1 MENSKGRKRVVI
13 LGATGSIGESA
24 LKVACD
30 IPERMEIVGLA
41 AKSNAQKLAEVANEV
56 RPESVCLVDETRI
69 DVLRR
74 ALDYQPRIFSG
85 EEGLLEIACL
95 TNADMV
101 LVAIVGTA
109 GLRPALAAIEAG
121 KDLAVASKEILV
133 MAGEIVMREAR
144 ENSVHVLPVDSEHNA
159 IFQCLESGRGLSAPK
174 DRGTEAAPTFQSS
187 DVRRIIL
194 TASGGPFRETPRKD
208 FDSIT
213 PEQALKHPTWNMG
226 PKITIDSATLFNK
239 GLEMI
244 EAHWLFGVEMDRVE
258 VVIHPQSIVHS
269 MVEFADGS
277 TLAQLSYSNMRFPI
291 QYAVTWPDRV
301 PNTLPPLDFSKLSKL
316 EFFTPRYDDFPAMNL
331 ARRAGETGG
340 TLPAVMNAANEI
352 AVAAFLNRQVRFPDI
367 WRIVEEVMNR
377 HAPVAHPDLDA
388 ILQADQWARNEAQG
402 CVKSLNR

>member
-1 MENSKGRKRVVI
+1 MKRKRVII

-41 AKSNAQKLAEVANEV
+41 AKSNAQKLAEAANKV

-85 EEGLLEIACL
+85 EVGLLEIACL

-101 LVAIVGTA
+101 LVAIVGTG

-144 ENSVHVLPVDSEHNA
+144 QNGVHVLPVDSEHNA
-159 IFQCLESGRGLSAPK
+159 IFQCLESGRGLGAPT
-174 DRGTEAAPTFQSS
+174 DRGAESAPTFQSS

-194 TASGGPFRETPRKD
+194 TASGGPFRETSRKD

-244 EAHWLFGVEMDRVE
+244 EAHWLFGVEMRRVE

-277 TLAQLSYSNMRFPI
+277 TLAQLSHSNMRFPI

-316 EFFTPRYDDFPAMNL
+316 EFFTPRYEDFPALNL
-331 ARRAGETGG
+331 ARRAGEIGG

-352 AVAAFLNRQVRFPDI
+352 AVAAFLDRQVRFPDI
-367 WRIVEEVMNR
+367 WRVVEEVMNR

-388 ILQADQWARNEAQG
+388 ILEADQWARAQARECVEA
-402 CVKSLNR
+402 LNG

>member
-1 MENSKGRKRVVI
+1 MKRKRVVI

-24 LKVACD
+24 LKVARD
-30 IPERMEIVGLA
+30 ISERMQIVGLA
-41 AKSNAQKLAEVANEV
+41 ANSNAEKLAAAANET
-56 RPESVCLVDETRI
+56 RAPAVCLVDEMKI
-69 DVLRR
+69 DALKR
-74 ALDYQPRIFSG
+74 ALDYKPRIFSG
-85 EEGLLEIACL
+85 EVGLLEIACL

-101 LVAIVGTA
+101 LVAIVGTG

-144 ENSVHVLPVDSEHNA
+144 ENGVHVLPVDSEHNA
-159 IFQCLESGRGLSAPK
+159 IFQCLESGRGLGAQK

-187 DVRRIIL
+187 DVRRIML

-244 EAHWLFGVEMDRVE
+244 EAHWLFGVEMRRVE

-277 TLAQLSYSNMRFPI
+277 TLAQLSHSNMRFPI

-316 EFFTPRYDDFPAMNL
+316 EFFTPRYEDFPALNL

-352 AVAAFLNRQVRFPDI
+352 AVAAFLDRQVRFPDI
-367 WRIVEEVMNR
+367 WRVVEEVMNR
-377 HAPVAHPDLDA
+377 HAPIAHPDLDA
-388 ILQADQWARNEAQG
+388 ILEADQWAREQAQG
-402 CVKSLNR
+402 HVKSLKELQR

>member
-1 MENSKGRKRVVI
+1 MTTETSGKRKRVVI

-24 LKVACD
+24 LKVARD

-41 AKSNAQKLAEVANEV
+41 ANSNAEKLAAAANET
-56 RPESVCLVDETRI
+56 RAQSVCLVDETKI
-69 DVLRR
+69 DILARE
-74 ALDYQPRIFSG
+74 LEYKPRILG
-85 EEGLLEIACL
+85 GQEGLLETARL

-101 LVAIVGTA
+101 LVAIVGTG

-133 MAGEIVMREAR
+133 MAGEIVTRKAR
-144 ENSVHVLPVDSEHNA
+144 ENGINVLPVDSEHNA
-159 IFQCLESGRGLSAPK
+159 IFQCLEGK
-174 DRGTEAAPTFQSS
+174 DSL

-194 TASGGPFRETPRKD
+194 TASGGPFREMPRKD

-244 EAHWLFGVEMDRVE
+244 EAHWLFGVEMKRVE

-277 TLAQLSYSNMRFPI
+277 TLAQLSYSNMCFPI

-301 PNTLPPLDFSKLSKL
+301 PNTLPPLDFSKLSRL
-316 EFFTPRYDDFPAMNL
+316 EFFTPRYEDFPALNL

-340 TLPAVMNAANEI
+340 TLPAVMNAANEV
-352 AVAAFLNRQVRFPDI
+352 AVAGFLDRQVRFPDI
-367 WRIVEEVMNR
+367 WQIVEEVMNR
-377 HAPVAHPDLDA
+377 HTSVAHPDLDA
-388 ILQADQWARNEAQG
+388 ILQADQWARKEAHG
-402 CVKSLNR
+402 HVRSVNR